1 MLHPCAHTLTH
12 VHTHHAHSVICR
24 GCLENQAN
32 KPGPRCADPFDSRQ
46 RVRSQESARE
56 RQHYYVAFKSKPLRN
71 CSFNIACKGG
81 GVRFKAAVEA
91 ILTALLWG
99 RSNYEETFNNAL
111 VNCCFSEFKTTLTSS
126 RFTFPDTISLFL
138 TVLPFVLWH
147 TLWHQ
152 LKRSCHPSFFL
163 SISMKNRNVAVG
175 LTHEDEVFNWHHRHG
190 KHVVHEITALLSF
203 SVQAENNY
211 AKHTHTHTHTYTHHR
226 WVEQAVGQ
234 GRVCSTACL
243 RSSVITQVHWCSGN
257 ILIYFPQIEHD

>member
-1 MLHPCAHTLTH
+1 M
-12 VHTHHAHSVICR
+12 HTHHAHSVICR

-126 RFTFPDTISLFL
+126 
-138 TVLPFVLWH
+138 
-147 TLWHQ
+147 
-152 LKRSCHPSFFL
+152 
-163 SISMKNRNVAVG
+163 VG

-203 SVQAENNY
+203 SVQAEKNY

-243 RSSVITQVHWCSGN
+243 WSSVITQVHWCSGN